1 MKKNIVRMNDDPVSK
16 WMTQDVIC
24 IKDSQRVK
32 DAVTILDNHTI
43 FGIPVVDKD
52 DHFLGLMSKT
62 VIMNHISNPSVFN
75 MLVTEIMMTD
85 SEIISPEQTIEEASN
100 LKGGCLPVVNYHG
113 VLVGIMTRTDI
124 IRANA
129 SLLEKVEQDIDSAD
143 TLNLVLNSAY
153 EGIVVVNADGVIQEI
168 NEAYCQIINK
178 KREDVIGLNVVDVI
192 ENTRLDIIAQ
202 TGVEERG
209 HIQRISGMDLVVHR
223 IPIMKNNKPVG
234 AIGMLIFK
242 NISEMQDIYSRVNL
256 NINYQKNSHKDV
268 EDGILSQ
275 IIGSAPLIID
285 AKERARKAAA
295 CPSNVFISG
304 SSGTGK
310 EVFARAIHDMSSYS
324 NGKFVCVNCSAI
336 PESLLESELF
346 GYEEGAFTD
355 AQRGGK
361 IGKFELA
368 EGGTIFLDEI
378 GDMPLHLQAKLLRV
392 IQERTIEKVGSLEQK
407 QIDVRIISAT
417 HRNLKEMIANDL
429 FREDLYY
436 RINVVPV
443 NLPDLKD
450 RREDIPIF
458 INKFI
463 EDFCNNFQKTPK
475 IVSKKA
481 MKILS
486 AYEWPGNI
494 RQLINVCEALVVL
507 VNESVIDLKHLPL
520 DIQQAA
526 NKKALVANNQQVTQI
541 EEKEIE
547 LIQIL
552 LIKHNYNK
560 SAVAREMGITRS
572 TLYDKISRYQIE

>member
-1 MKKNIVRMNDDPVSK
+1 MKKNIVRMNNDPVSK
-16 WMTQDVIC
+16 WMTEEVIC
-24 IKDSQRVK
+24 IKDTQKVK
-32 DAVTILDNHTI
+32 EAVTILDNHTI

-52 DHFLGLMSKT
+52 NHFLGLMSKT

-75 MLVTEIMMTD
+75 MLVTDIMMTD
-85 SEIISPEQTIEEASN
+85 SEIIKPEQTIEEASN
-100 LKGGCLPVVNYHG
+100 LKGGCLPVVNHLG
-113 VLVGIMTRTDI
+113 ILVGIMTRTDI

-153 EGIVVVNADGVIQEI
+153 EGIVVVNAEGVIQEI

-192 ENTRLDIIAQ
+192 ENTRLDIIAKS
-202 TGVEERG
+202 GIEERG

-256 NINYQKNSHKDV
+256 NINYHKNTHKEK
-268 EDGILSQ
+268 EDGILEQ
-275 IIGSAPLIID
+275 IIGSATLINE

-336 PESLLESELF
+336 PENLLESELF

-392 IQERTIEKVGSLEQK
+392 IQERTIEKIGSLEQK

-417 HRNLKEMIANDL
+417 HRNLKEMIKNNL

-443 NLPDLKD
+443 ELPDLKD
-450 RREDIPIF
+450 RSEDIPIF

-463 EDFCNNFQKTPK
+463 TDFCKNFQMTPK

-481 MKILS
+481 MKVLS
-486 AYEWPGNI
+486 DYEWPGNI

-507 VNESVIDLKHLPL
+507 VSEPVIEVKHLPI
-520 DIQQAA
+520 DIQRAA
-526 NKKALVANNQQVTQI
+526 NKRALVMNNQSVTEI
-541 EEKEIE
+541 EKKEIE
-547 LIQIL
+547 LIQQL
-552 LIKHNYNK
+552 LIKHNFNK
-560 SAVAREMGITRS
+560 SAVAREMEITRS
-572 TLYDKISRYQIE
+572 TLYEKMNRYYLN

>member
-1 MKKNIVRMNDDPVSK
+1 
-16 WMTQDVIC
+16 
-24 IKDSQRVK
+24 
-32 DAVTILDNHTI
+32 
-43 FGIPVVDKD
+43 
-52 DHFLGLMSKT
+52 
-62 VIMNHISNPSVFN
+62 
-75 MLVTEIMMTD
+75 
-85 SEIISPEQTIEEASN
+85 
-100 LKGGCLPVVNYHG
+100 
-113 VLVGIMTRTDI
+113 MTRTDI

-153 EGIVVVNADGVIQEI
+153 EGIVVVNAEGVIQEI

-192 ENTRLDIIAQ
+192 ENTRLDIIAKS
-202 TGVEERG
+202 GIEERG

-223 IPIMKNNKPVG
+223 IPIMKNNKPIG

-256 NINYQKNSHKDV
+256 NINYHKNTHKEK
-268 EDGILSQ
+268 EDGILEQ
-275 IIGSAPLIID
+275 IIGSAILINE

-336 PESLLESELF
+336 PENLLESELF

-392 IQERTIEKVGSLEQK
+392 IQERTIEKIGSLEQK

-417 HRNLKEMIANDL
+417 HRNLKEMIKNNL

-443 NLPDLKD
+443 ELPDLKD
-450 RREDIPIF
+450 RSEDIPIF

-463 EDFCNNFQKTPK
+463 TDFCTNFQMTPK

-486 AYEWPGNI
+486 DYEWPGNI

-507 VNESVIDLKHLPL
+507 VSEPVIEVKHLPI
-520 DIQQAA
+520 DIQRAA
-526 NKKALVANNQQVTQI
+526 NKRALVMNNQSVTEI
-541 EEKEIE
+541 EKKEI
-547 LIQIL
+547 
-552 LIKHNYNK
+552 N
-560 SAVAREMGITRS
+560 SAVTNKA
-572 TLYDKISRYQIE
+572 